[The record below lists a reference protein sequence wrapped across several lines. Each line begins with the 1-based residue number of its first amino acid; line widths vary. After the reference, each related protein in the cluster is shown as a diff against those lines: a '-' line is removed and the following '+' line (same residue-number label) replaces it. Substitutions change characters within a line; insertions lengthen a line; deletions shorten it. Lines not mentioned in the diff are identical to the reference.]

1 MLRNACSMKLGGC
14 VLNATGFLIR
24 VVSSVRAKRMA
35 LHASKTLQLGAI
47 LAVASVLAHPVTVQA
62 IGIGNAYVEVGDAGN
77 SLNAPQFI
85 TGGPYDGIAGS
96 IDDSVDVFAF
106 HWIGGDFV
114 AKFFSGSDPAI
125 ALYDFSQN
133 LLGSASGLAPVLTI
147 NNVAAGNY
155 LFEISALTGPD
166 PGYVVGI
173 SSPTHPGRLTVSAP
187 AVVPEPATLAL
198 MILGVAGL
206 VMVRFFRH
214 GDSKLFRHL
223 F

>member
-1 MLRNACSMKLGGC
+1 MLRNSCSMKLSGC
-14 VLNATGFLIR
+14 VLNLTGFLIR
-24 VVSSVRAKRMA
+24 VVSSVRIKRTA
-35 LHASKTLQLGAI
+35 LHAMKTLQFGAI
-47 LAVASVLAHPVTVQA
+47 LAGASVLAHPVAVQA

-77 SLNAPQFI
+77 TLNTAQFI

-114 AKFFSGSDPAI
+114 AKFFSGADPTI

-133 LLGSASGLAPVLTI
+133 LLGSASGLAPILTI

-155 LFEISALTGPD
+155 LFELSALTGPD
-166 PGYVVGI
+166 PGYIVGI
-173 SSPTHPGRLTVSAP
+173 SSPTHPDRLTVSAP

-198 MILGVAGL
+198 MILGVLGL
-206 VMVRFFRH
+206 VVVRFFHTR
-214 GDSKLFRHL
+214 RI
-223 F
+223 